1 MTKRAFILR
10 MISILMV
17 IALVVVIIIYLA
29 GSSGSK
35 KPVSEVASSIIGLF
49 ENERSELGQERM
61 FKKHYGL
68 NARDYSGVV
77 LYSPISNMDAEEL
90 LLVKLT
96 DESQADELTA
106 AVETRLDS
114 QTNVYEGY
122 APQQFELCRNAV
134 IDLQGNYLLFVVHED
149 AALIDEAFRN
159 ALKD

>member
-10 MISILMV
+10 IVSILMV
-17 IALVVVIIIYLA
+17 IALVVVIIVYLA

-35 KPVSEVASSIIGLF
+35 KTVSEVAPALISLF
-49 ENERSELGQERM
+49 DNERSELSQERM

-68 NARDYSGVV
+68 NAQDYAGVI

-90 LLVKLT
+90 LLVKLA
-96 DESQADELTA
+96 DESQAEELTA
-106 AVETRLDS
+106 AVEARLNS

-122 APQQFELCRNAV
+122 APAQYDLCKNAV
-134 IDLQGNYLLFVVHED
+134 IDLQGNYLLFVIHED
-149 AALIDEAFRN
+149 AALIDEAYRK

>member
-17 IALVVVIIIYLA
+17 IALVVVIIVYLA

-49 ENERSELGQERM
+49 ENERSELSQERM